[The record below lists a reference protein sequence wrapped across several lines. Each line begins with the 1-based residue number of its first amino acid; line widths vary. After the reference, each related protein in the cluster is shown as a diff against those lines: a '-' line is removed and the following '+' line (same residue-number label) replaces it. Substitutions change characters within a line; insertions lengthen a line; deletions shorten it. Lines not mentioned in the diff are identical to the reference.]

1 MRFRNFINRRAAQVL
16 SSSAAPQSQAN
27 PAAGGFTGGFIAS
40 AIRNAQ
46 QAPQNN
52 ALSSIRMNGAIP
64 MPASQAPT
72 EPMSGNFISN
82 AVRNI
87 TMQNNQMQP
96 NAISPTALSNQGT
109 INGVFGNAVANT
121 FTRSVGTPLNQMT
134 SQGYVPPMDPTNPG
148 AQNDVNAV
156 MAQADQFT
164 QAIPP
169 PYGVQQPITPTYD
182 LNTQ

>member
-1 MRFRNFINRRAAQVL
+1 MRFRNFINRG
-16 SSSAAPQSQAN
+16 APQAQAN
-27 PAAGGFTGGFIAS
+27 PAAGGFMAS

-46 QAPQNN
+46 QSPQNS
-52 ALSSIRMNGAIP
+52 ALSSISMNGAIP
-64 MPASQAPT
+64 MPASRASTQ
-72 EPMSGNFISN
+72 PMSGNFISN

-109 INGVFGNAVANT
+109 INGVFGDAIANT

-148 AQNDVNAV
+148 MQNDVNAI
-156 MAQADQFT
+156 MAQSDE
-164 QAIPP
+164 AIPP

-182 LNTQ
+182 LNSQ